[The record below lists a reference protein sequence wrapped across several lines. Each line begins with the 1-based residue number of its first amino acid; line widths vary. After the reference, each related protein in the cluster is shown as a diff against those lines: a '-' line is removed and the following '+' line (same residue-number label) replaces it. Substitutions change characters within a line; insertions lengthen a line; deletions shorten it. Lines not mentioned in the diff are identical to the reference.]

1 MLNRF
6 LSYVVNLIFLSS
18 NSAESKNHKY
28 HRLRVVLRGGTQPD
42 SIPSLPR
49 PQLLVSQV

>member
-6 LSYVVNLIFLSS
+6 LSYAVNLIFLSS
-18 NSAESKNHKY
+18 NGAKSKDHKY
-28 HRLRVVLRGGTQPD
+28 RRLGVILRNRTQPD

-49 PQLLVSQV
+49 P